1 MLTQP
6 LTKDQVIKAIQAMPQ
21 QEFFSIEEVVEEI
34 LLLVKTNEGVAAMA
48 NGETQSD
55 ENVK

>member
-6 LTKDQVIKAIQAMPQ
+6 LTKDQVLKAIQAMPQ
-21 QEFFSIEEVVEEI
+21 QEFLSIEEVVEEI
-34 LLLVKTNEGVAAMA
+34 FLLVKTNEGVAAMA